1 MNVIVVDELPADLLL
16 GLNFCTKMGL
26 LLDCS
31 KMQVKINDKVV
42 MTTICKVDESYIN
55 YINKK
60 SSKIISSEKIVYN
73 ENQGKEVVTINSIES
88 NKTAQ

>member
-16 GLNFCTKMGL
+16 GLNFCNKMGL

-31 KMQVKINDKVV
+31 
-42 MTTICKVDESYIN
+42 E
-55 YINKK
+55 
-60 SSKIISSEKIVYN
+60 IISSVKIVCN
-73 ENQGKEVVTINSIES
+73 ENQGKEVVAINSIES